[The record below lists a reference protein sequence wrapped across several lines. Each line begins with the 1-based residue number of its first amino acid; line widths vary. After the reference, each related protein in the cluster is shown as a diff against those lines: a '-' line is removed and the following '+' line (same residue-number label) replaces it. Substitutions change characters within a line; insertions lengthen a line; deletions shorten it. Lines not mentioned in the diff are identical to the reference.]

1 LLSADFAKNA
11 KEDASFV
18 TLMSAQQLWS
28 ESAMNAT
35 MEQAIIDA
43 LFAMDLESQMHTI
56 AENAFSKKKIE
67 MAALKSSI

>member
-1 LLSADFAKNA
+1 
-11 KEDASFV
+11 
-18 TLMSAQQLWS
+18 
-28 ESAMNAT
+28 MNVT